1 MEAETL
7 SEEEARQSMI
17 ASGRDYLD
25 TVTILIA
32 ESSTRMASEA
42 KMLVTLRECKVTWL
56 ERLAAMMGISA
67 ARRMEGNDVQ
77 LVFADTDGDAV
88 LEEETGEPSVV
99 FDSFDDISRM
109 VVSVPKK

>member
-1 MEAETL
+1 MAEETL
-7 SEEEARQSMI
+7 TEEAQRQAMI

-25 TVTILIA
+25 TVTSLIA
-32 ESSTRMASEA
+32 ASDARMAEEA
-42 KMLVTLRECKVTWL
+42 RLVVTLRECKVTWL
-56 ERLAAMMGISA
+56 ERLAAMMGINA
-67 ARRMEGNDVQ
+67 ARRMAGTDVQ

-88 LEEETGEPSVV
+88 LEEGTDDPSIV